1 MCTYLFKRGSVY
13 CFRRSIPEHLRGII
27 GRQEFSKSLRTKD
40 REAAKRLIPHH
51 VLTSNKELE
60 AAQATFDQIAHAPV
74 PSVAGP
80 GAMAAW
86 RRREQA
92 EWEHQ
97 QATEEFFD
105 EKDAAQDERR
115 AARASHRRR
124 LEERLALTT
133 AELTPEEA
141 AMKDMLAD
149 PTFDALIAREQL
161 AAYKGS
167 LRAFARTKDFGEL
180 EGPFAP
186 VPPVPV
192 ARSTAVPMM
201 ALQDAYAAAY
211 GMTPGVARERRASL
225 QGLIDFLGH
234 DDAAR
239 IGEGDILGWRDKL
252 ASEKVRGGKARSM
265 VTVRGRIGGV
275 KAMLT
280 WARQERKLASNV
292 AAGIMVRV
300 PRKAK
305 LRERD
310 FTDVEAE
317 AILTASLLPAAT
329 SLAPENKMARRWIP
343 WLCAYTG
350 ARVNELSQLRGQDV
364 RELDGVWT
372 IRITPEAGTQ
382 KMQEARIVPL
392 HPHIIEQGF
401 LAAIKPKGEGAI
413 FYDPSRQRVRSD
425 DNRHIKKVGERLA
438 LWVRAE
444 VGITDPN
451 VKPNHGWRHTFK
463 TLAMA
468 TEMPERIAD
477 AIQGHAPKTVGQTY
491 GAPPVKTMA
500 DAIAKIPRFIVNGLP
515 VAAEG

>member
-1 MCTYLFKRGSVY
+1 MCTYLFKRGPVY
-13 CFRRSIPEHLRGII
+13 CFRRSIPEHLWGII

-40 REAAKRLIPHH
+40 REAAKLILPHY
-51 VLTSNKELE
+51 VLTSNSELE
-60 AAQATFDQIAHAPV
+60 AAQTAFDQMASAPV
-74 PSVAGP
+74 PSVAAP
-80 GAMAAW
+80 GVVAAW

-97 QATEEFFD
+97 QATEEFFE
-105 EKDAAQDERR
+105 EKDAAQAERR
-115 AARASHRRR
+115 AARASYRRR
-124 LEERLALTT
+124 LEQRLTLTT

-141 AMKDMLAD
+141 AIKDMLAD
-149 PTFDALIAREQL
+149 PTFDALIAKEQL
-161 AAYKGS
+161 AAYKTS
-167 LRAFARTKDFGEL
+167 LRTLARTKDLAVL
-180 EGPFAP
+180 EGPFRPTAAP
-186 VPPVPV
+186 VKV
-192 ARSTAVPMM
+192 AGVALS
-201 ALQDAYAAAY
+201 ALQDAYATAY
-211 GMTPGVARERRASL
+211 GMKPGVAKERRASL
-225 QGLIDFLGH
+225 QGLIGFLGH
-234 DDAAR
+234 DDATR
-239 IGEGDILGWRDKL
+239 LTEDDVLGWRDML
-252 ASEKVRGGKARSM
+252 ASEKVRGGKARGM
-265 VTVRGRIGGV
+265 GTVRGRMAGV

-280 WARQERKLASNV
+280 WARQERKLLLNV
-292 AAGIMVRV
+292 ADGIMVRV

-310 FTDVEAE
+310 FTDVEAM
-317 AILTASLLPAAT
+317 AILTASLLPAPER
-329 SLAPENKMARRWIP
+329 LAPENKLARRWIP

-364 RELDGVWT
+364 QEIDGVWT

-382 KMQEARIVPL
+382 KTDAARIVPL
-392 HPHIIEQGF
+392 HPHVIEQGF
-401 LAAIKPKGEGAI
+401 LAAIRPKGEGAI
-413 FYDPSRQRVRSD
+413 FYDPSRQRVQSD

-438 LWVRAE
+438 QWVRVE

-463 TLAMA
+463 TLAMT

-515 VAAEG
+515 VTAEG